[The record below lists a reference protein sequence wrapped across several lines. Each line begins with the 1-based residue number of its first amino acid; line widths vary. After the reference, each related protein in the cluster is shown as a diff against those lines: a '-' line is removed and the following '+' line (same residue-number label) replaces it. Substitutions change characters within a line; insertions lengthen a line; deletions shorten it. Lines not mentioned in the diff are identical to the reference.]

1 MEIYEKRRD
10 LARSLDSATSV
21 LATLDRI
28 VLTAFHVVLLFIAM
42 AIFDMNIME
51 MWFTVSSVLLAFA
64 FMFGNSVKVLFES
77 IIFIFIVH
85 SFDIGDNILIN
96 GERHVVRNISIMNTE
111 TTKWNGQVIYYPNT
125 VLNTAPLV
133 NLTRTKHLTDEQTW
147 VVDIHTSAR
156 VFEALPLYLHAF
168 QMSHAEDFL
177 DCTPR
182 IYSHA
187 DDPLKIKL
195 TVYYEY
201 SFNGLP
207 PARAG
212 KARDKLGLA
221 MRKFLIDNGVVYK
234 QQPLPVE
241 ILSGPGG
248 TMTMGPPPPP
258 PPSGGGG
265 GGGGGGRNSSAGPS
279 SKTASK
285 TTTPARELFAA
296 PAPAAPA
303 STASTTPT
311 SSATTPP
318 VAPAPVPP
326 VPPKAEPEIAPP
338 PAHAAAS
345 SFLDLATSA
354 TAAQVAT
361 AKFHA
366 AVAAAREDRDE
377 WQQERSA
384 GE

>member
-303 STASTTPT
+303 STASTAPT

>member
-28 VLTAFHVVLLFIAM
+28 VLTTFHVVLLFIAM

-207 PARAG
+207 PERAG

-258 PPSGGGG
+258 PSGGGG
-265 GGGGGGRNSSAGPS
+265 GGGGGGNSSAGPS

-303 STASTTPT
+303 STASTAPT